1 MADPPSRST
10 GSPFDLNDLLRSCLN
25 AVDWRAILDYEHGD
39 HLQFLPSID
48 LAVILFPAEAT
59 KPIQVGHVLLARH
72 LPQGYVP
79 RHDPE
84 TLGVTDVRWCRDQ
97 GPEGRWDELIWTP
110 RTWASLLP
118 GQPGVDFISPY
129 PASVLKLM
137 VGVGVMQAVEQGR
150 IDLDQ
155 DLEYKSIPQPISR
168 WMEQMLQ
175 LSDDRATFV
184 LIKLLHDLGV
194 IQTQEAQP
202 DRPCAERQ
210 QRQDQVNQLNASLAC
225 RGLLTLQ
232 LNSTRACDGSFY
244 NQAGSG
250 VGEIHMTAWDTARL
264 LWLLDPDA
272 PPPAWKTPAGDLV
285 PPLLSP
291 LSQRYLV
298 EQLLGEQGFHDV
310 LSTTAL
316 CGRPGVQ
323 DGIPALLPP
332 RWINPDG
339 CRVRLQDNEEW
350 QDYSQDVRPCN
361 ARAEV
366 TFAHKTGLTK
376 NYASDVGIVRGLP
389 DRGHHRHYIIA
400 FFSNLGYRYT
410 DQIHPGEAKYASGQ
424 ERAIWYTQRIPTLAR
439 LIDQGIKRWLGE
451 GISSGSDEPPISS
464 G

>member
-1 MADPPSRST
+1 MADLPSRST
-10 GSPFDLNDLLRSCLN
+10 GSPFSLNDLLLSCLN
-25 AVDWRAILDYEHGD
+25 AVDWQAVLDYERGD
-39 HLQFLPSID
+39 RLKFLPSID
-48 LAVILFPAEAT
+48 LAVILFSPDLT
-59 KPIQVGHVLLARH
+59 NPIGFGHVLLARH
-72 LPQGYVP
+72 LPQGYAP

-84 TLGVTDVRWCRDQ
+84 TLAVTDVRWCRDQ
-97 GPEGRWDELIWTP
+97 GPEGRWDELNWTP
-110 RTWASLLP
+110 RTWEPLLP
-118 GQPGVDFISPY
+118 GQTGVDFISPY

-137 VGVGVMQAVEQGR
+137 VGVGIMQAVEQGR
-150 IDLDQ
+150 ISLDQ
-155 DLEYKSIPQPISR
+155 DLEYKSSPQPISG

-175 LSDDRATFV
+175 LSDDRATFA

-194 IQTQEAQP
+194 IQTQEARA

-210 QRQDQVNQLNASLAC
+210 RRQDRVNQLNASLAC

-250 VGEIHMTAWDTARL
+250 VGQIHMTAWDTARL

-272 PPPAWKTPAGDLV
+272 PPPSWKTPAGDPV
-285 PPLLSP
+285 PPLLTMAS
-291 LSQRYLV
+291 RHYLV
-298 EQLLGEQGFHDV
+298 DQLLGQQGFHDV

-316 CGRPGVQ
+316 CGRLGVQ
-323 DGIPALLPP
+323 EGIPARLPQ
-332 RWINPDG
+332 RWIDPDG

-350 QDYSQDVRPCN
+350 QDYTQDVRPCN

-410 DQIHPGEAKYASGQ
+410 DQIHPEEAKYASGQ

-439 LIDQGIKRWLGE
+439 LIDQGIKALLENESR
-451 GISSGSDEPPISS
+451 SASRS
-464 G
+464 